1 MQPCVWVKGPGCEQ
15 FGEARYRSW
24 HLESVAE
31 LTVAEV
37 RPRCGRGA
45 AEVRPRC
52 GRGAAEVRPKEAPDH
67 EAYVRTQLRV
77 VR

>member
-31 LTVAEV
+31 EVTVAKV
-37 RPRCGRGA
+37 WPGCGQGA
-45 AEVRPRC
+45 AEVR
-52 GRGAAEVRPKEAPDH
+52 EVWPKEAPDH